1 VENCGSPIQLSWFPT
16 TIFSLH
22 FTGLLSGAA
31 ACLSGP
37 PKDITFV
44 DNWRKVFRGQ
54 MLFYHPLLNG
64 TFDIQIVVYEEFMCY
79 VDMCLG
85 Q

>member
-1 VENCGSPIQLSWFPT
+1 MENCGSPVQLSWFPT

-22 FTGLLSGAA
+22 FTGLLFGAA

-37 PKDITFV
+37 PKDINFV

-54 MLFYHPLLNG
+54 MPFCHPLLNG
-64 TFDIQIVVYEEFMCY
+64 IFDIQIVVYEEFTCY
-79 VDMCLG
+79 VGMCLG